1 MCGRYRLRSDKQR
14 IAEAFAVHADLEHL
28 YLQPED
34 DIAPG
39 SIQPVVSLDRD
50 GERHIELMRWGFKLP
65 DRLLFNARSEGI
77 ESAKFWKEPFS
88 KRRCIVPADAFFEWQ
103 KAGIAGSP
111 QAAGQPLPGNDSL
124 PAGSRPGE
132 QPKAGKKPK
141 FEFTVPGRRP
151 FGMAGL
157 WSPWKNPK
165 TDAWEPTFAILTGEA
180 NAVMRPIHDR
190 QPTIL
195 EPRDYE
201 EYLSGS
207 NRPPTH
213 LLRIL
218 PEEEM
223 TFQPSELDTSRGEQ
237 AALFDHT
244 GLEEP

>member
-28 YLQPED
+28 YLQPDD

-39 SIQPVVSLDRD
+39 SIQPVVSLDRN

-77 ESAKFWKEPFS
+77 ESAKFWKEPFG

-103 KAGIAGSP
+103 KMQVDRQSEMFA
-111 QAAGQPLPGNDSL
+111 QAKS
-124 PAGSRPGE
+124 GE
-132 QPKAGKKPK
+132 QSRLGKPLKTGKRPK
-141 FEFTVPGRRP
+141 FEFTVSAQRP
-151 FGMAGL
+151 FGMAGV

-165 TDAWEPTFAILTGEA
+165 TDAWERTFAILTGEA

-195 EPRDYE
+195 EPGDYE
-201 EYLSGS
+201 EYLTPSG
-207 NRPPTH
+207 RPPTH

-218 PEEEM
+218 PEEELKL
-223 TFQPSELDTSRGEQ
+223 QHSDL
-237 AALFDHT
+237 
-244 GLEEP
+244 